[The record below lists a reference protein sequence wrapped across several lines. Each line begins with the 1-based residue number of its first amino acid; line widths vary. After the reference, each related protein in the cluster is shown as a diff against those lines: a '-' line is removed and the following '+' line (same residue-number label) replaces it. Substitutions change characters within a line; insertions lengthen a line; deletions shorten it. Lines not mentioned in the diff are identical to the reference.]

1 MISHD
6 LRNQFFC
13 VGETAKAQIAVHI
26 PCLCGK
32 SCDRYMLNEI
42 EFERS
47 YTKQVLLE
55 FGPPEREPLS
65 TEENRMIV
73 RLTQK
78 LGKKIHVSP
87 TKSYPLDSN
96 PLADWSAHLFTVSRT
111 QYILVTNTASL
122 YSAVLY
128 GRGISDDMRFLDS
141 ILSTVREVMEDDGL
155 SLAYQ
160 KLVAPSSATVV
171 FSKAFS
177 RSVTGS
183 MNDHIMASKLFLG
196 EVELSPHETSFKL
209 NCTPLSAIKYGNPRK
224 AIQALCADLM

>member
-1 MISHD
+1 
-6 LRNQFFC
+6 
-13 VGETAKAQIAVHI
+13 
-26 PCLCGK
+26 
-32 SCDRYMLNEI
+32 
-42 EFERS
+42 
-47 YTKQVLLE
+47 
-55 FGPPEREPLS
+55 
-65 TEENRMIV
+65 MIV
-73 RLTQK
+73 RLTQM

-87 TKSYPLDSN
+87 TKSYPLDPN

-128 GRGISDDMRFLDS
+128 GRGISDDMRFLER
-141 ILSTVREVMEDDGL
+141 ILSTIREVMEDDGL

-183 MNDHIMASKLFLG
+183 MGDHIMAAGFLLG
-196 EVELSPHETSFKL
+196 EDDLSPHETSFKL
-209 NCTPLSAIKYGNPRK
+209 NCTPLSAIEYSNPRDVIK
-224 AIQALCADLM
+224 NLTADLLGEK